1 MKPGRQIFF
10 LFTVTNVWGSN
21 CFSRIKDERGWG
33 YTMLTQ
39 FNLFYANLQLQNN
52 RMVFDLVFE
61 SGVW

>member
-1 MKPGRQIFF
+1 MKPDRQIFF

-21 CFSRIKDERGWG
+21 RFSRIKDESSWG

-52 RMVFDLVFE
+52 RMVSDLVSE

>member
-1 MKPGRQIFF
+1 MKPDRQIFF

-21 CFSRIKDERGWG
+21 RFSRIKDESGWG

-39 FNLFYANLQLQNN
+39 FNLQLQKN

>member
-21 CFSRIKDERGWG
+21 CFSRIKDESGWG
-33 YTMLTQ
+33 YTMFTQ

>member
-1 MKPGRQIFF
+1 MKPDRQIFF

-21 CFSRIKDERGWG
+21 RFSRIKDESGWG

-39 FNLFYANLQLQNN
+39 FNFFYANLQLQNN

>member
-10 LFTVTNVWGSN
+10 LFIVTNVWGSN
-21 CFSRIKDERGWG
+21 CFSRIKDESGWG

-39 FNLFYANLQLQNN
+39 FNLFYAYLQLQNN

>member
-21 CFSRIKDERGWG
+21 CFSRIKDESGWG

-39 FNLFYANLQLQNN
+39 FNLFYANLPLQNN